1 MSRVFNVLFLC
12 THNSARSVLAEVYL
26 NARGRPR
33 FAAYSAGSAP
43 SGRVN
48 PVAIRFLADN
58 GLSTEGLRSKSWDE
72 FALPDAPQMDFVI
85 TVCDSAAG
93 ETCPI
98 WPGHPVRAHWGVQ
111 DPSAVQGTDEDKL
124 RAFRVAYTVLAK
136 RIDLLL
142 ALPVE
147 KLERL
152 ALEQR
157 TREIGRQE

>member
-48 PVAIRFLADN
+48 PVGLRFLAQN
-58 GLSTEGLRSKSWDE
+58 GYSTAGLRSKSWDE

-111 DPSAVQGTDEDKL
+111 DPSAVQGTDEERL
-124 RAFRVAYTVLAK
+124 QAFGVAYAILAT
-136 RIDLLL
+136 RIDALL

-147 KLERL
+147 TLDRATL
-152 ALEQR
+152 AQR
-157 TREIGRQE
+157 AREIGRLS